1 MQKHIE
7 INNFQLLNDKLMLE
21 GNCSNISTDSLK
33 ASGQMLVDSDSYAFI
48 YKLENEQE
56 YIYVRLTIELWTALK
71 NVINNRLPVV
81 LQLNGL
87 KIELENIIEELTY
100 LISNIEGNAN
110 YGEEMVA
117 KVEEA
122 FL

>member
-1 MQKHIE
+1 MQKQIE
-7 INNFQLLNDKLMLE
+7 IKNFQLLNDKLILE
-21 GNCSNISTDSLK
+21 GNGSSIQAESLR

-56 YIYVRLTIELWTALK
+56 FVYVRLTTEIWSALK
-71 NVINNRLPVV
+71 NVITNELPVV
-81 LQLNGL
+81 LHVQDLE
-87 KIELENIIEELTY
+87 IYLENIIEELTY

-110 YGEEMVA
+110 YGDEMVA